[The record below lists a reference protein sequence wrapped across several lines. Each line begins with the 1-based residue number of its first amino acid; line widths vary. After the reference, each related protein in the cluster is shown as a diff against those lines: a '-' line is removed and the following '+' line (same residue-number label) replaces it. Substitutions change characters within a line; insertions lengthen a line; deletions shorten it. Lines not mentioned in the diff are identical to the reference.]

1 MNVLDDPRGDRHLL
15 EEFKFDMPRW
25 ERQVEDIRQGRG
37 PELTGT
43 IRGSIAPMTAI
54 PNLRFDDNDSDETAL
69 RRLGNTVLSRGEVA
83 VLIVNGGLATRF
95 GGEVKGVVEVLP
107 GRSFLSFKLGD
118 VAHAERV
125 LGCRIPVLLMNSF
138 ATREVTL
145 KHLERHGHFGLDQD
159 RLFTMDQT
167 VSVRIEA
174 DGTPFVGADGR
185 FRYFAPGHGEFFEV
199 IQRSGLLAQL
209 LAAGVRWLCFSNVDN
224 LGASIEPRLLGHHI
238 RAGVDMTV
246 ELTEKRRDAAGQW
259 DVGGAP
265 VRLDGRPQVVEG
277 FRFPPGFDQRTL
289 PDIQTNNML
298 FSLRAL
304 AEPFPMPR
312 YLVRKRVDGRDSL
325 TFEAVTC
332 EASGVVR
339 SDGTSRLSLGLVRV
353 PRDGVH
359 GRFFPVKSRQ
369 DLEAIRARLAE
380 RVEEGWKLR
389 EREAQT

>member
-1 MNVLDDPRGDRHLL
+1 
-15 EEFKFDMPRW
+15 
-25 ERQVEDIRQGRG
+25 
-37 PELTGT
+37 
-43 IRGSIAPMTAI
+43 
-54 PNLRFDDNDSDETAL
+54 
-69 RRLGNTVLSRGEVA
+69 
-83 VLIVNGGLATRF
+83 
-95 GGEVKGVVEVLP
+95 
-107 GRSFLSFKLGD
+107 
-118 VAHAERV
+118 
-125 LGCRIPVLLMNSF
+125 
-138 ATREVTL
+138 
-145 KHLERHGHFGLDQD
+145 
-159 RLFTMDQT
+159 
-167 VSVRIEA
+167 
-174 DGTPFVGADGR
+174 
-185 FRYFAPGHGEFFEV
+185 
-199 IQRSGLLAQL
+199 
-209 LAAGVRWLCFSNVDN
+209 
-224 LGASIEPRLLGHHI
+224 
-238 RAGVDMTV
+238 
-246 ELTEKRRDAAGQW
+246 
-259 DVGGAP
+259 
-265 VRLDGRPQVVEG
+265 VVEG